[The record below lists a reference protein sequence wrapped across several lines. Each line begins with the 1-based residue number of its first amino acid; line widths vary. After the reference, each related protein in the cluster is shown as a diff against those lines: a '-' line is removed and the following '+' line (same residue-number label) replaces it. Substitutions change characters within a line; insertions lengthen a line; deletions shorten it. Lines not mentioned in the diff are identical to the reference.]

1 MIGPGMN
8 SLALFTDVSLNPQ
21 QRLGV
26 GATLL
31 VPASLLNSAPDAI
44 ERDEILARLRFM
56 RVSDTSSTKLEVQT
70 VLWALEDYRMELND
84 SDPGNLQLYTDSQCV
99 VGLLERRAGLE
110 AKNFVAGRSGQ
121 PLANASLY
129 RAFYAAH
136 DEFGFEPIKVVGHS
150 RAVSHNSVQR
160 IFSHVDKAVR
170 RELKHWLGE
179 SGQEI
184 G

>member
-1 MIGPGMN
+1 MN

-21 QRLGV
+21 RRLGV
-26 GATLL
+26 GACLL
-31 VPASLLNSAPDAI
+31 VPASLLHSAPDAI
-44 ERDEILARLRFM
+44 ERDEILALLRFM

-70 VLWALEDYRMELND
+70 VLWALEECRMEFNG
-84 SDPGNLQLYTDSQCV
+84 SAPRNLQLYTDSQCV
-99 VGLLERRAGLE
+99 VGLLGRRAGLE

-129 RAFYAAH
+129 QAFYAVQ
-136 DEFGFEPIKVVGHS
+136 DQLGFELTKVVGHS

-160 IFSHVDKAVR
+160 IFSYVDKAVR
-170 RELKHWLGE
+170 RELRLWLGE
-179 SGQEI
+179 PEQEI

>member
-70 VLWALEDYRMELND
+70 VLWALEDYRAELND

-136 DEFGFEPIKVVGHS
+136 DEFGFEPVKVVGHS

-170 RELKHWLGE
+170 RELKLWLGE